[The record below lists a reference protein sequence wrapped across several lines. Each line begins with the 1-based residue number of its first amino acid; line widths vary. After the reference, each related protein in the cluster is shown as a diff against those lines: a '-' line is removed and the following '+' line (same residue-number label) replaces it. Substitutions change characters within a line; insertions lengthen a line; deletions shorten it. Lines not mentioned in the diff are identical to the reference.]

1 MICVALPL
9 SAVMAAS
16 PAQAKKKS
24 EPVPVTGHHI
34 PFECNQS
41 WTGSTRSKHSPSINS
56 IDFNAPKDLGKPV
69 VASAAGRV
77 VTANNSSNKGY
88 GRHVVLDHGN
98 GETSVYAHLK
108 KVTVKV
114 DTWLDQGALLGTLGS
129 TGNSSGP
136 HLHFEQKV
144 GKSVVAPWFGGVKY
158 RYGTSRSAN
167 CPDVPIAGNLLP
179 GPEAE
184 VAVFRRVAGPSFH
197 VLSTVDG
204 TTRTMR
210 VGRAFDEPVVGD
222 WDGDGLSEVGAFAAS
237 GRVFTIAGEAN
248 FQKIKFGARGDRP
261 VAGDW
266 DGDGAW
272 EVGIYRPSKGIFRL
286 RSANGAKSTVRMGRK
301 GGVPVTGDWDG
312 DGVTDVGVHDPGT
325 ATFRLRTRA
334 ATPVVTTVQY
344 GHVGDIPVVGDW
356 DGDGV
361 TDLGTWTPSTGT
373 FNQVVGSAPN
383 AATQP
388 RSIRF
393 GNPRR

>member
-1 MICVALPL
+1 MVCAGLPL
-9 SAVMAAS
+9 SVLMTTV
-16 PAQAKKKS
+16 PAEAKKKQ
-24 EPVPVTGHHI
+24 EPVPVTGHQI

-41 WTGSTRSKHSPSINS
+41 WTGSTRSAHSPSKLS
-56 IDFNAPKDLGKPV
+56 IDFNAPGDLGKPV

-77 VTANNSSNKGY
+77 VTANNTSNKGY

-108 KVTVKV
+108 KVTVTV
-114 DTWLDQGALLGTLGS
+114 GTWLDQGALLGTLGS

-144 GKSVVAPWFGGVKY
+144 GKSVVPAWFGGARY

-167 CPDVPIAGNLLP
+167 CADMPIAGNLLP

-184 VAVFRRVAGPSFH
+184 VAVFRRVSGPSFH
-197 VLSTVDG
+197 VLSAVDG

-210 VGRAFDEPVVGD
+210 VGRAYDEPVVGD
-222 WDGDGLSEVGAFAAS
+222 WDGDGTSEVGAYATS
-237 GRVFTIAGEAN
+237 GRVFTVAGEAG
-248 FQKIKFGARGDRP
+248 FVKIKFGARGDRP

-272 EVGIYRPSKGIFRL
+272 EVGIYRPSHGLFKL
-286 RSANGAKSTVRMGRK
+286 RSATGTKTTVRMGRT
-301 GGVPVTGDWDG
+301 GGVPLTGDWDG
-312 DGVTDVGVHDPGT
+312 DGLTDLGLYDPTT
-325 ATFRLRTRA
+325 ATFLLRTRA
-334 ATPVVTTVQY
+334 EVPVVTTVQY
-344 GHVGDIPVVGDW
+344 GFPGDLPAVGDW

-361 TDLGTWTPSTGT
+361 TDLGTWSPRTAT
-373 FNQVVGSAPN
+373 FNQQVAEMPDAVSA
-383 AATQP
+383 P

-393 GNPRR
+393 GTPRR

>member
-1 MICVALPL
+1 MICAALPL
-9 SAVMAAS
+9 SAFMTAS
-16 PAQAKKKS
+16 PAHAKKKK
-24 EPVPVTGHHI
+24 EPVPVTGYQI

-41 WTGSTRSKHSPSINS
+41 WTGSTRSKHSPSAHS
-56 IDFNAPKDLGKPV
+56 IDFNGPNDLGKPV

-98 GETSVYAHLK
+98 GETSIYAHLK
-108 KVTVKV
+108 KVTVTV

-144 GKSVVAPWFGGVKY
+144 GKKVVPAWFGGLKY
-158 RYGTSRSAN
+158 RYGTARSAN

-184 VAVFRRVAGPSFH
+184 VAVFRRVTGPSFH

-237 GRVFTIAGEAN
+237 GRVFTIAGEAS
-248 FQKIKFGARGDRP
+248 FQKIKFGAKGDRP

-266 DGDGAW
+266 DGDGAS
-272 EVGIYRPSKGIFRL
+272 EVGVYRPSKGIFRL
-286 RSANGAKSTVRMGRK
+286 RSATGAKSTVRMGRK

-312 DGVTDVGVHDPGT
+312 DGITDVGVYDPST

-334 ATPVVTTVQY
+334 AAPVATTMQY
-344 GHVGDIPVVGDW
+344 GFVGDIPVVGDW
-356 DGDGV
+356 DGDEI
-361 TDLGTWTPSTGT
+361 TDLGTWTPRTAT
-373 FNQVVGSAPN
+373 FNQVVASAPN

-388 RSIRF
+388 RSIKY
-393 GNPRR
+393 GTPRR